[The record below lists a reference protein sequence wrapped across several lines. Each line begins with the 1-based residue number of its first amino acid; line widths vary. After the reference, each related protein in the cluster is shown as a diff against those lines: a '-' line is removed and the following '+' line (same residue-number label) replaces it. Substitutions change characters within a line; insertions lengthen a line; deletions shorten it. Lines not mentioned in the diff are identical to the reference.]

1 MAIQDEQY
9 FGLPDSGWGNERIKR
24 DLDALQEQVREIKE
38 NLETTNQTVTD
49 QLRDLNAFVF
59 QNVPPI
65 VNYVDNGDFTF
76 TAEQYDATAFANDEL
91 VCARWYFRLNNSS
104 AQYTEYT
111 GGAAG
116 PDYVATDAVDATRDV
131 RWDKTSG
138 VIKFGKRGTLA
149 QPLPKNLAFPAGTL
163 YCRLQVKKSGG
174 GISIDPAWRLRAA
187 IWDNTAGQ
195 QKIIEGAVFDL
206 TVNAAVPAPGAFTR
220 KYILR
225 VDTNMDFFY
234 SDVLTPSQ
242 VTNQVTVDII
252 DNVNYVTISWPVF
265 PEAVSYKL
273 YRHDS
278 QSNEWREIAVIRNG
292 ATSFR
297 DVGGRVGL
305 ALFTPPGANILP
317 RAQALFVNFGQY
329 VTTDYKDVIFNI
341 FIPSTYAYN
350 LTTNK
355 QWIRI
360 DMVDENLVPVNL
372 PDIAL
377 LIDKVG
383 VGYTNGRFCYSAR
396 DLAAN
401 ATIQATTPPPVPPP
415 GGEEGG
421 GGGTP
426 PEPGGGG
433 SGGRGC
439 VTPDTKILVIVNP
452 ETAEWKKAK
461 DVKEGDYLVN
471 LNGEGSKVSRVIK
484 GITNRLYV
492 ITTDKNKQLHCSP
505 SHRLMECAGDEEGK
519 LVCEIKVGDW
529 LWVLDEKARK
539 AAEEVVAIEI
549 LDMGGMTDVLTFQ
562 LEGHRTYISNGILSH
577 NLKPIL
583 EL

>member
-1 MAIQDEQY
+1 MIYKDEAMTNS
-9 FGLPDSGWGNERIKR
+9 DGWGIERLKR
-24 DLDALQEQVREIKE
+24 DLDALQEQVREVKD
-38 NLETTNQTVTD
+38 NLDNTNQTVTD

-65 VNYVDNGDFTF
+65 INYINNGDFVF
-76 TAEQYDATAFANDEL
+76 EQEDYVPGTAYAGDDND
-91 VCARWYFRLNNSS
+91 CAHWYWRPNNSS
-104 AQYTEYT
+104 SQYTEHT
-111 GGAAG
+111 TSVQSGDSVTNSLFA
-116 PDYVATDAVDATRDV
+116 DDA
-131 RWDKTSG
+131 WWSKTSG
-138 VIKFGKRGTLA
+138 EVVFGTRAALA

-163 YCRLQVKKSGG
+163 YCRLQVKLKDNTKVL
-174 GISIDPAWRLRAA
+174 DPAWRLRAA

-195 QKIIEGAVFDL
+195 QKIIEGAVFDV
-206 TVNAAVPAPGAFTR
+206 TVNAAVPSPGAFTR

-242 VTNQVTVDII
+242 VTNQVTVDVI
-252 DNVNYVTISWPVF
+252 DNVNFVTVSWQVF
-265 PEAVSYKL
+265 SEAVAYKL

-305 ALFTPPGANILP
+305 PLFTPPGANILP

-329 VTTDYKDVIFNI
+329 CGLEYKDVIFNI
-341 FIPSTYAYN
+341 FVPTAYAYSV
-350 LTTNK
+350 TTNK
-355 QWIRI
+355 QWLRI
-360 DMVDENLVPVNL
+360 DMVDENLNSVVM
-372 PDIAL
+372 PDDAL
-377 LIDKVG
+377 LIDKVAL
-383 VGYTNGRFCYSAR
+383 GYTNGRFCYSAQ

-401 ATIQATTPPPVPPP
+401 AAVTATTPPPVPPP

-439 VTPDTKILVIVNP
+439 VTPDTKILAIVSP
-452 ETAEWKKAK
+452 GTAEWKMAK

-471 LNGEGSKVSRVIK
+471 LDGEGSKVSRVIK

-492 ITTDKNKQLHCSP
+492 ITTDKNRQLHCSP

-529 LWVLDEKARK
+529 LWILDEKARK

-562 LEGHRTYISNGILSH
+562 LEGHRTYVSNGIVSH

-583 EL
+583 EA